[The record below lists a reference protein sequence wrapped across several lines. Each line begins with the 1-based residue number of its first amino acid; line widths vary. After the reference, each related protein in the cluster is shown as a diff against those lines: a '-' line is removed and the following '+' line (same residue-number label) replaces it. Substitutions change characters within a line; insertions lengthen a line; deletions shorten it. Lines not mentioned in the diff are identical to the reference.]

1 MAVAAAKGVPLS
13 VRIASGKPYS
23 RKRRWK
29 ALLVPRVLVDER
41 ARQPRRYRLKL
52 SATVK
57 G

>member
-29 ALLVPRVLVDER
+29 ALLVPKVLVDER